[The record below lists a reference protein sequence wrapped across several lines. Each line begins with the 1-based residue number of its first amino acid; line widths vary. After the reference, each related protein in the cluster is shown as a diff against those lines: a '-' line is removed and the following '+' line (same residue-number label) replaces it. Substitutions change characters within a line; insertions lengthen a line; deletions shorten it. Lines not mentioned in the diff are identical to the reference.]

1 MSGRALETLRQLEV
15 IVAEK
20 PQHSRAL
27 MQAFQLGP
35 KRWLRLSAHNENAPR
50 ELEKIVEIARSQD
63 VGVVTDAGSPCV
75 SDPGARLVALAFEKG
90 ISVTALPGASSAVMA
105 YQLSGFW
112 RSRGF
117 SFHGFLD
124 KWKDSD
130 LTRLETQPCR
140 PWTHVFFVSPHR
152 GDKELLRLEEAFPK
166 AMVLLCF
173 ELTKIHERLV
183 RGSWSDIRKSK
194 ILWKGECVAVIEL
207 PDEKATQVKG
217 EWDWLVE
224 MYRDKKFPPA
234 KDFAKRVAKLTGAE
248 AKSIYQLLHGHR

>member
-1 MSGRALETLRQLEV
+1 VSGKIILIATPIGNLGDMSGRALETLRQLEV

-140 PWTHVFFVSPHR
+140 PWTHVFFCFTPSR
-152 GDKELLRLEEAFPK
+152 GQGASASGGGFSQSNGSAVLR
-166 AMVLLCF
+166 
-173 ELTKIHERLV
+173 T
-183 RGSWSDIRKSK
+183 
-194 ILWKGECVAVIEL
+194 
-207 PDEKATQVKG
+207 DEN
-217 EWDWLVE
+217 
-224 MYRDKKFPPA
+224 P
-234 KDFAKRVAKLTGAE
+234 
-248 AKSIYQLLHGHR
+248 